1 MPRISEEER
10 HHRSHVLFE
19 SHRER
24 QLATHFPENSL
35 VDLRSS
41 VRVDCWGENPTVV
54 RRLTELLPFG
64 TALLPGE
71 YEDFISNTLSQIPSA
86 AQDQLLYW
94 HLADHPMSL
103 NYPIESIL
111 LWNNDTYLWSRHF
124 PPRERDITFRI
135 LNGERV
141 HFLEQVRLDHAQIQV
156 TFQEIRLITQE
167 DDHTRPVITE
177 GRELT
182 YRWLDNRWEISLD
195 NPDQRL
201 INPRVFHFPQ
211 EDLEEEEPTD
221 LQRVFTAPEI
231 TEPSRN
237 TFHEQLREEIRQEQ
251 AQELLLEESQEQLQ
265 EESLPVQEQL
275 LEESLPPSTAPYTPR
290 SDVGWESTSQ
300 WGFLPSVCWCNKE
313 VCDCGYRPDTP
324 PTPPS
329 VVLWAPGQTYLPA
342 R

>member
-1 MPRISEEER
+1 MPPISSEER
-10 HHRSHVLFE
+10 LFRNQILFE

-24 QLATHFPENSL
+24 QLATYFPEASL
-35 VDLRSS
+35 IDLRSS
-41 VRVDCWGENPTVV
+41 VIVDCWGENPTVV
-54 RRLTELLPFG
+54 LRLFELLPFG
-64 TALLPGE
+64 RALFPGE
-71 YEDFISNTLSQIPSA
+71 YEDFVSNTLPRIPSA
-86 AQDQLLYW
+86 VQDQLLYW
-94 HLADHPMSL
+94 HLADHPTSL
-103 NYPIESIL
+103 NYPIESLL
-111 LWNNDTYLWSRHF
+111 LWNNDTYLWRRHF

-141 HFLEQVRLDHAQIQV
+141 RFLEQVRLDHIKIQV

-167 DDHTRPVITE
+167 GDHTRPVITE

-182 YRWLDNRWEISLD
+182 FRWIDNIWETSLE
-195 NPDQRL
+195 NPDQDL

-211 EDLEEEEPTD
+211 EDLEEEDPAYLPPRELPIVAAP
-221 LQRVFTAPEI
+221 VF
-231 TEPSRN
+231 TEPSRE
-237 TFHEQLREEIRQEQ
+237 T
-251 AQELLLEESQEQLQ
+251 LQ
-265 EESLPVQEQL
+265 VEEQL

-300 WGFLPSVCWCNKE
+300 WGNVPSVCWCNKE

-342 R
+342 RI